1 MPDVTLNGYYV
12 HAYFLSFHS
21 HFNILVTKKKKV
33 DVAEYSQQD
42 LNHTAGSANYR
53 HDDVTARQ
61 ASPLD
66 GARLSVNG
74 TF

>member
-1 MPDVTLNGYYV
+1 M
-12 HAYFLSFHS
+12 
-21 HFNILVTKKKKV
+21 
-33 DVAEYSQQD
+33 AEYSQQD

-53 HDDVTARQ
+53 RDDVTARQ

-74 TF
+74 TIKKGGGLITRTDFWINGNDCKSSRL